1 MTYNKP
7 FNSIEVKTRIGT
19 TVTATDEA
27 KKPIASEALDE
38 FKADKTMHIKG
49 ESLVFVPFHAVDVV
63 TVTASM
69 MSVEKGNPYGCEAK
83 GSGNNTACNAK
94 ACEAKA
100 GC

>member
-19 TVTATDEA
+19 TVTASDEA
-27 KKPIASEALDE
+27 KKPVASEALDE

-49 ESLVFVPFHAVDVV
+49 ENLVFVPFHAADVV
-63 TVTASM
+63 TVTTSM
-69 MSVEKGNPYGCEAK
+69 ESVEKGNPYGCEAK